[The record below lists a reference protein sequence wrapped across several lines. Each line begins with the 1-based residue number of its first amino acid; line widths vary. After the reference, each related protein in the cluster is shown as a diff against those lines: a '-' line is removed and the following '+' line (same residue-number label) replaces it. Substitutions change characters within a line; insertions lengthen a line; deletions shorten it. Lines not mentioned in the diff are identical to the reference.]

1 MPGSP
6 FRHDSDGLLGRL
18 NPSVKWSRA
27 VLLLLGVA
35 CIGWEHGNLSA
46 APPVVLAGHW
56 KLNRELSEFPAEVGF
71 GFASSGDD
79 STSGGRQSSGGGGG
93 RRRGGGGS
101 GGGLGGPGSFDSK
114 SVRVSEEDANK
125 IKELIADARNP
136 SSVLAISQTEAS
148 ITITDSQDHTRVFHP
163 TGKEE
168 IEQIAAGPIGS
179 TSRWNGQQLVIQF
192 TVTDSRIF
200 RYLYSRMPGGQLL
213 VETRLEEGRARDKAD
228 AIKRVYDLE

>member
-1 MPGSP
+1 
-6 FRHDSDGLLGRL
+6 
-18 NPSVKWSRA
+18 VKWSRT

-35 CIGWEHGNLSA
+35 CGWEYEKLSA

-56 KLNRELSEFPAEVGF
+56 KLNRELSQFPREVGF

-93 RRRGGGGS
+93 GRRRGGGGS
-101 GGGLGGPGSFDSK
+101 GGGTRGSPGSFDST
-114 SVRVSEEDANK
+114 SVRVGEEDANK
-125 IKELIADARNP
+125 IKELIADAKDP
-136 SSVLAISQTEAS
+136 SPALAISQTETS
-148 ITITDSQDHTRVFHP
+148 VTITDAQDRARVFHP

-168 IEQIAAGPIGS
+168 IEQLGAGPIGS
-179 TSRWNGQQLVIQF
+179 KSRWNGQQLVIEF
-192 TVTDSRIF
+192 TVTDNRVF
-200 RYLYSRMPGGQLL
+200 RYLYSRLPSGQLL

>member
-1 MPGSP
+1 
-6 FRHDSDGLLGRL
+6 
-18 NPSVKWSRA
+18 VKWSRTI
-27 VLLLLGVA
+27 LLLLGVV
-35 CIGWEHGNLSA
+35 CGWESVNISA
-46 APPVVLAGHW
+46 APPVLAGRW
-56 KLNRELSEFPAEVGF
+56 KLNRELSELPAEVGF

-79 STSGGRQSSGGGGG
+79 STSGGRQGGGGGGGG

-101 GGGLGGPGSFDSK
+101 GGGTRGGPGSFDSK

-125 IKELIADARNP
+125 ITELIADAKNP
-136 SSVLAISQTEAS
+136 SPVLSISQTETS
-148 ITITDSQDHTRVFHP
+148 VTITDSQDRARVFHP

-168 IEQIAAGPIGS
+168 IEQLGAGPIGS

-192 TVTDSRIF
+192 TITDNRVF
-200 RYLYSRMPGGQLL
+200 RYLYSRLPSGQLL